1 MASKIEILEAIGAP
15 EGTRTHTLKAREPKY
30 RMSTNSITGA
40 DMSGREPC
48 RYFVVLCFHTARIT
62 LNPRL

>member
-1 MASKIEILEAIGAP
+1 
-15 EGTRTHTLKAREPKY
+15 
-30 RMSTNSITGA
+30 
-40 DMSGREPC
+40 MSGREPC